1 MGIIVVEA
9 IPATHQ
15 LEGAH
20 RLEINYIYNVPPA
33 DGIHVNE
40 ISDERELTKSIR
52 QQTCISLRDA
62 EFKRLWDMLRARHA
76 ELQG

>member
-1 MGIIVVEA
+1 M
-9 IPATHQ
+9 
-15 LEGAH
+15 
-20 RLEINYIYNVPPA
+20 PPA
-33 DGIHVNE
+33 DGIPVNE

-62 EFKRLWDMLRARHA
+62 EFKRSWDMLMARHA